1 MYRIRKGFATI
12 GLGPTLLFL
21 FLGSVAQIIGMAI
34 FIIVAPIV
42 YLSWDN
48 WGGVV

>member
-1 MYRIRKGFATI
+1 MHRIGKGFATI

-21 FLGSVAQIIGMAI
+21 FLGSVAQIIGVAI
-34 FIIVAPIV
+34 CIIVAPIV

-48 WGGVV
+48 LGGMV